1 MGLHMIF
8 LFFFGLQI
16 YRMKENLMWTVDE
29 DDYYSNPSA
38 RFITYENPVYLGP
51 NTTSFELEA
60 LKSALA
66 IAEASGRVLILPSFH
81 CCTGCVAGS
90 RAGCSSP
97 QFRCSLLSM
106 LRISTFDRVFG
117 SRYREHSFLSNSLVP
132 NRVKHSLSNQPL
144 FVNSSVLPEVWHSVD
159 KNSVQVVNVA
169 NSSSGGTL
177 SEVVRWISQHNE
189 TAVIRFH
196 SVYGNSVDW
205 ASDAKLGLKLKHKF
219 HVAFDCSEYEQWDRN
234 MLNLAYM
241 WPGKNSTEH
250 RNYKLSPR
258 EFSYV

>member
-1 MGLHMIF
+1 
-8 LFFFGLQI
+8 
-16 YRMKENLMWTVDE
+16 MKENLMWTVDE